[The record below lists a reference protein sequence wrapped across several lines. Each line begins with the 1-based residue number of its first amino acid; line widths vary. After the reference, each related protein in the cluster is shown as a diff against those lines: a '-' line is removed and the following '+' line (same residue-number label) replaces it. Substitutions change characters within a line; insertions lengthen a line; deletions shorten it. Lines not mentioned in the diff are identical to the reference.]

1 MSHNKLIKFAASILV
16 GVVLWNLP
24 MPEGIE
30 PKAWHLFSIFVST
43 ITAIILKPFPMG
55 TLALMGMLATTLT
68 GVLTL
73 EEGLSGFTK
82 PIIWLVVFVFFIAR
96 GFVKTN
102 LGTRVAYCFV
112 RLLGK
117 STLGLGYGVVLTE
130 LVIAPCTPSNS
141 ARTGGIMLPIIKSIS
156 EALGSSPKN
165 HTERKLGSFLSQVSF
180 NANLTTSAMFL
191 TAMAANPIAQALAAK
206 QGVEITWFNWF
217 NAAVVPGVISL
228 IVIPFVLYLIY
239 PPKVK
244 YFPEAVDLAKEKLKE
259 MGPMSAKEWTM
270 TGIFFVMLVLWMVG
284 ETTWFEEVVG
294 IKISAPTAA
303 LLGLCLLLCA
313 NVIDWRDV
321 LIEHEAWHTLIWLAI
336 LVTLSTYLDKFGFIG
351 WFSGSMGKLVLGWPW
366 ETAFLT
372 LILAYFYSHYFFASN
387 TAHVCSMYA
396 AFLAVSISVGTPPL
410 LAALVLAFFSSLF
423 SSMTHYGTS
432 AGAVLYA
439 AGYVAL
445 PAWWINGLI
454 ISVINIVI
462 WLGIGGVW
470 WKMLGIW

>member
-1 MSHNKLIKFAASILV
+1 MKFATSILV

-30 PKAWHLFSIFVST
+30 PKAWHLFAIFVST

-55 TLALMGMLATTLT
+55 TVALMGMLATTLT

-96 GFVKTN
+96 GFIKTN

-117 STLGLGYGVVLTE
+117 SSLGLGYGVVLTE
-130 LVIAPCTPSNS
+130 LVIAPFTPSNS

-180 NANLTTSAMFL
+180 NANLITSAMFL
-191 TAMAANPIAQALAAK
+191 TAMAANPIAQALAGK
-206 QGVEITWFNWF
+206 QGVEITWLNWF
-217 NAAVVPGVISL
+217 KAAVVPGCISL

-239 PPKVK
+239 PPKIK
-244 YFPEAVDLAKEKLKE
+244 HFPQAVDLAKEKLKE
-259 MGPMSAKEWTM
+259 MGPMSSKEWTM
-270 TGIFFVMLVLWMVG
+270 TGIFFIMLVLWMIG
-284 ETTWFEEVVG
+284 EKSWFEAIVG
-294 IKISAPTAA
+294 ITVTAPTAA
-303 LLGLCLLLCA
+303 LLGLCLLLSV

-321 LIEHEAWHTLIWLAI
+321 LIEHEAWHTLVWLAI
-336 LVTLSTYLDKFGFIG
+336 LVTMSTYLDKFGFIG
-351 WFSGSMGKLVLGWPW
+351 WFSGSVGGIVNGWPW

-439 AGYVAL
+439 AGYVPL
-445 PAWWINGLI
+445 PVWWKNGLI
-454 ISVINIVI
+454 ISIINIVI
-462 WLGIGGVW
+462 WLGVGGVW
-470 WKMLGIW
+470 WKILGIW